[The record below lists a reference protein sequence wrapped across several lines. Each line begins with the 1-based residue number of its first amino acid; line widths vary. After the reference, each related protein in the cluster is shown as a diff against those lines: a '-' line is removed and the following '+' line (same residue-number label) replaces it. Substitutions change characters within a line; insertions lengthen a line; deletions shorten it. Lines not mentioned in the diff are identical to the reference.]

1 MPIVLTQHFSP
12 SDRIYEDAEYSLYHY
27 PRQYFTR
34 IEPYDRFIYYR
45 PLGKSASRRDS
56 QMYFGYGIVGTPYP
70 DPRRADHRY
79 VDLISAAPFP
89 RLVPMR
95 DLAGHFYE
103 TEGGA
108 PPPFQSAVRRL
119 GETAYYRLLAA
130 AGVTA
135 TDLNSLKSAEKLSAF
150 ILPGERVGPPRDTFR
165 IIREIPPGAGYI
177 PRAAMLDINESAALQ
192 ERARADHQAVLK
204 LVADEV
210 HARGGTCSYNNNVDL
225 YADFGAHHIL
235 VEAKSLG
242 ELRDAVDRMRYGLG
256 QLADYTFRYKA
267 ELRGA
272 LPMLAFGRAPDRET
286 GWIADVLQENDVA
299 FVARVD
305 ESLQPLNEAA
315 RASGLFGATGS

>member
-1 MPIVLTQHFSP
+1 MLSF
-12 SDRIYEDAEYSLYHY
+12 
-27 PRQYFTR
+27 
-34 IEPYDRFIYYR
+34 
-45 PLGKSASRRDS
+45 
-56 QMYFGYGIVGTPYP
+56 
-70 DPRRADHRY
+70 PRRA
-79 VDLISAAPFP
+79 
-89 RLVPMR
+89 
-95 DLAGHFYE
+95 
-103 TEGGA
+103 
-108 PPPFQSAVRRL
+108 RR
-119 GETAYYRLLAA
+119 AA
-130 AGVTA
+130 A
-135 TDLNSLKSAEKLSAF
+135 
-150 ILPGERVGPPRDTFR
+150 DTFR

-272 LPMLAFGRAPDRET
+272 LPMLAFGRLPTANRLDRRRASRKRCGVRCT
-286 GWIADVLQENDVA
+286 SR
-299 FVARVD
+299 RVFAAAH
-305 ESLQPLNEAA
+305 EAA
-315 RASGLFGATGS
+315 RASAIGLMNAPPLPLPAPWRSKKSSAESNPVRAAAPKPAPVSQRNSRRVRPQNCLCCVLMMVAFLGFPLTPHPV